1 MLDSSNIGWHFWPY
15 KKMDN
20 SRCMVSFKQPEAYR
34 IIAAYADTARE
45 SFKNIQQ
52 YRPRDME
59 AVKKALS
66 DFLLNCRFSN
76 CYLNEGYIK
85 ALGFKAQ

>member
-1 MLDSSNIGWHFWPY
+1 
-15 KKMDN
+15 MDN
-20 SRCMVSFKQPEAYR
+20 SRCLVSFKQPETYS

-66 DFLLNCRFSN
+66 DFLVNCRFEN
-76 CYLNEGYIK
+76 CYKNEGYIK
-85 ALGFKAQ
+85 ALGFKTQ